1 MLVWIVAVL
10 VVVVLA
16 LLVLLFFNRLTRA
29 RNRTRAAWGDVDA
42 ELRRRAD
49 LVPEL
54 NDAVAAYA
62 AHERTVL
69 EAAADARTAAHG
81 DDPPA
86 RAVAEQRLGG
96 AIGGVVGL
104 AEANPELKA
113 SERFSQLQEQLARS
127 EDRIA
132 LARMVYNDTVQ
143 TYNSAIQALPASLLA
158 GPLGFRREALFE
170 LADGRR

>member
-1 MLVWIVAVL
+1 MLAWLVAAFVAV
-10 VVVVLA
+10 VVA
-16 LLVLLFFNRLTRA
+16 LFVLLYNRLTRT
-29 RNRTRAAWGDVDA
+29 RNRTRAAWSDVDA

-62 AHERTVL
+62 EHERSLL
-69 EAAADARTAAHG
+69 EAAADARSAAHG
-81 DDPPA
+81 DEPAA
-86 RAVAEQRLGG
+86 RATAEQRLGS
-96 AIGGVVGL
+96 AIGGVVGI

-113 SERFSQLQEQLARS
+113 SERFAQLQAQLAQS

-143 TYNSAIQALPASLLA
+143 TYNSAIQALPASLFA

-170 LADGRR
+170 LADRRG